1 MKKFQFT
8 LQKLMDFRQ
17 QELDRQKNT
26 LSALQADLQRI
37 YAEKEQLIKQ
47 VEEFSAELETVC
59 RQGAQ
64 AFEISVRKRYIVT
77 LQQEIH
83 AKDTSAARKQEE
95 INKQLGVVVEATK
108 DVRTLEKLEEKQL
121 EDYKAAANK
130 ENEQFIEEFVSG
142 QSIRAGSD
150 PECLISL
157 HIRAQT
163 LI

>member
-26 LSALQADLQRI
+26 LSALQAELQRI
-37 YAEKEQLIKQ
+37 YQEKEELIRR
-47 VEEFSAELETVC
+47 VEESSQDLEMIC

-64 AFEISVRKRYIVT
+64 AFEVSVRKRYIVS

-83 AKDTSAARKQEE
+83 AHDASAAMKQQE

-121 EDYKAAANK
+121 EDYRAAANK

-142 QSIRAGSD
+142 QSIRA
-150 PECLISL
+150 
-157 HIRAQT
+157 HIEQRV
-163 LI
+163 